1 VRSGIVGAPELQS
14 ELVALLR
21 PHHLQRIA
29 ERSDGL
35 EALVAGAV
43 LALCH
48 QGKNQFFVKE
58 ITAEVNRVQEGRDET
73 MRFSPEKVG
82 DKLKSIGLPT
92 RRLSQ
97 IGNGLT
103 LDRETTIRLHEVAVA

>member
-1 VRSGIVGAPELQS
+1 
-14 ELVALLR
+14 
-21 PHHLQRIA
+21 
-29 ERSDGL
+29 
-35 EALVAGAV
+35 
-43 LALCH
+43 
-48 QGKNQFFVKE
+48 VKE

-103 LDRETTIRLHEVAVA
+103 LDRETTIRLHEVAVAYGMMEDLTTNDENIHCHLCHKNE